1 MTASTD
7 TTSTSGNLG
16 ATLAAYVIATYT
28 GAQYVWGG
36 LDCSGLVQAVYAH
49 FGMSLPRVSSQQYSS
64 GVAVDL
70 SQLQPGDLVFY
81 DPGGSG
87 APPGLPGHVAIYVG
101 NGQVFQA
108 LNPSTPDGLAPVN
121 QDWAS
126 PMGARRII
134 GVSGGGT
141 GGTAAIGTG
150 STAQAATP
158 STPQTGQTVATG
170 SGTTC
175 AWALGNTNQKIL
187 IWNVNFSICIL
198 SKTEVRAILGG
209 VLMGAGGI
217 ITLWGAALVMKYALD
232 KSGVTEAVAKTVGM
246 VGMVAK

>member
-1 MTASTD
+1 
-7 TTSTSGNLG
+7 
-16 ATLAAYVIATYT
+16 
-28 GAQYVWGG
+28 
-36 LDCSGLVQAVYAH
+36 
-49 FGMSLPRVSSQQYSS
+49 
-64 GVAVDL
+64 
-70 SQLQPGDLVFY
+70 VFY

-134 GVSGGGT
+134 GVAGGGT

-150 STAQAATP
+150 STAQA

-198 SKTEVRAILGG
+198 SKTEVRAVIGG
-209 VLMGAGGI
+209 LLIGMGGI
-217 ITLWGAALVMKYALD
+217 ITLVGAELVLRYALD
-232 KSGVTEAVAKTVGM
+232 KSGVTAAVTKTVGT
-246 VGMVAK
+246 VGMFVK